1 MLCYNS
7 HLDEL
12 DVAWTMEEEELLGI
26 GDYIAILKRRKMQLI
41 IPAAIILLLSIGLAV
56 GLPSIYRAKATILVE
71 QQEIPSELVRSTVTS
86 FAGERIQVI
95 SQRVMTTENLGKI
108 IDDYG
113 LYPDERE
120 DVSITLLAED
130 LQKDIELEMIS
141 ADVVDPRS
149 GRPTTA
155 TIAFTLAYSSKDPR
169 IAQKI
174 TNELVSLYLN
184 ENLRQRTQSALET
197 SSFLSAEASRLN
209 QEITELEGSLAEFK
223 EKHVNNLPELQQL
236 NIQLMERNER
246 ELSTTIQQIRNLEER
261 IIYLQSELAQVSPTT
276 DIYNSSGSRVMG
288 TEDRLRALQ
297 TEYLAL
303 ATRYTDNHPT
313 LIKMKSEIAVLE
325 KELNAHP
332 NQKSKTQSDN
342 PAYLQLET
350 QQQAAET
357 ELASLKSVRDELKEK
372 IQDFEDRLMR
382 SPQVE
387 REYRNLTR
395 DYENALAKYQDV
407 KAKQLEAQLAESLE
421 RERKG
426 ERFSLIEPPQL
437 PEKPAKPNRIA
448 IFFLGFVFSF
458 AGGIGNVILR
468 ESMDQAVYGSKTI
481 TAITKAPPL
490 AIIPYIES
498 SITQQHRTI
507 NGAISVSGLLAAIFL
522 VFVTVHLFYKPLD
535 VVWYLVLRKLGIE
548 LGA

>member
-1 MLCYNS
+1 
-7 HLDEL
+7 
-12 DVAWTMEEEELLGI
+12 MEEEELLGI

-41 IPAAIILLLSIGLAV
+41 VPAVIILLLSIGLAV
-56 GLPSIYRAKATILVE
+56 GLPSIYRAEATILIE

-86 FAGERIQVI
+86 YAGERIQVI

-108 IDDYG
+108 INEYG
-113 LYPDERE
+113 LYTDERNE
-120 DVSITLLAED
+120 TSITLLVEG
-130 LQKDIELEMIS
+130 LTEDIELKMIS
-141 ADVVDPRS
+141 ADVIDPRS

-155 TIAFTLAYSSKDPR
+155 TIAFTLAYSNKDPR

-174 TNELVSLYLN
+174 TNELVSLYLD

-197 SSFLSAEASRLN
+197 SSFLSAEANRLN
-209 QEITELEGSLAEFK
+209 QEIVELEASLAEFK

-261 IIYLQSELAQVSPTT
+261 KIYLQSELAQVSPTT
-276 DIYNSSGSRVMG
+276 DIYNSSGNRVMG
-288 TEDRLRALQ
+288 TEDHLRALQ

-313 LIKMKSEIAVLE
+313 LIKMKGEIEVLE
-325 KELNAHP
+325 KELSANP
-332 NQKSKTQSDN
+332 SQKKQTQSDN

-350 QQQAAET
+350 QLQAAES
-357 ELASLKSVRDELKEK
+357 ELASLKSIRDELKGK
-372 IQDFEDRLMR
+372 IKDFEERLMR

-407 KAKQLEAQLAESLE
+407 KAKQLEAQLSESLE

-437 PEKPAKPNRIA
+437 PEEPSSPNRLA
-448 IFFLGFVFSF
+448 IIFLGFVFSV
-458 AGGIGNVILR
+458 ASGLGNVIVR
-468 ESMDQAVYGSKTI
+468 ENIDQSVYGSKDVFM
-481 TAITKAPPL
+481 ITKAPPL
-490 AIIPYIES
+490 AVIPFIQTATDEKKRAKYGSAIIVGFFFI
-498 SITQQHRTI
+498 
-507 NGAISVSGLLAAIFL
+507 VLFVLAIFHLL
-522 VFVTVHLFYKPLD
+522 VMPLD
-535 VVWYLVLRKLGIE
+535 VLWYMLLRKIGLGIE
-548 LGA
+548 T

>member
-1 MLCYNS
+1 
-7 HLDEL
+7 
-12 DVAWTMEEEELLGI
+12 MEEEELLGI

-41 IPAAIILLLSIGLAV
+41 VPAVIILLMSIGLAV
-56 GLPSIYRAKATILVE
+56 GLPSIYRAEATILIE

-86 FAGERIQVI
+86 YAGERIQVI

-108 IDDYG
+108 IDSYG
-113 LYPDERE
+113 LYQDQR
-120 DVSITLLAED
+120 DDTSITLLAEE
-130 LQKDIELEMIS
+130 LREDIALEMIS

-155 TIAFTLAYSSKDPR
+155 TIAFTLAFSSKDPR
-169 IAQKI
+169 ITQKV
-174 TNELVSLYLN
+174 TNELVSLYLD

-197 SSFLSAEASRLN
+197 SSFLSTEADRLN
-209 QEITELEGSLAEFK
+209 QEITELEAYLADFK

-246 ELSTTIQQIRNLEER
+246 ELSETIQQIRNLEER
-261 IIYLQSELAQVSPTT
+261 KIYLQSELAQINPTT
-276 DIYNSSGSRVMG
+276 DIYNSSGNRVMG

-313 LIKMKSEIAVLE
+313 LIKMKEEIEALE
-325 KELNAHP
+325 KELGAISSK
-332 NQKSKTQSDN
+332 KSKTQSDN

-350 QQQAAET
+350 QLQAAET
-357 ELASLKSVRDELKEK
+357 ELASLKSIREEIKTRIK
-372 IQDFEDRLMR
+372 DFEERLMR

-387 REYRNLTR
+387 REYRHLTR
-395 DYENALAKYQDV
+395 DYDNALAKYQEV

-437 PEKPAKPNRIA
+437 PEKPYKPNRAA
-448 IFFLGFVFSF
+448 ILFLGFVFSIA
-458 AGGIGNVILR
+458 AGFGNVVVR
-468 ESMDQAVYGSKTI
+468 ENMDQAVYGSKDV

-490 AIIPYIES
+490 AVIPYIECSKDQQQRTTGGTMAIS
-498 SITQQHRTI
+498 SILVA
-507 NGAISVSGLLAAIFL
+507 GALLLVS
-522 VFVTVHLFYKPLD
+522 VHLFYKPLD
-535 VVWYLVLRKLGIE
+535 VILYIVLRKLGIE